1 MRSWQSSEWRLR
13 YLGSLDFTLA
23 VFHFLNNVQFVKFD
37 YFEVRIYVFFFFF
50 KASRDEANSVHDQL
64 HEAEQEVK
72 SLRITTQRMILTHEE
87 MVSTG

>member
-1 MRSWQSSEWRLR
+1 MC
-13 YLGSLDFTLA
+13 
-23 VFHFLNNVQFVKFD
+23 FV
-37 YFEVRIYVFFFFF
+37 F
-50 KASRDEANSVHDQL
+50 KASRDEANSAQDQL